1 MKTKH
6 QLLFNK
12 SSDKQIKGGW
22 MQHFKFGIDERVL
35 YISEYSIHTGYVSEI
50 EMIIGYSRKSTIV
63 YHIRKEL
70 QYKEYKEEL
79 ITLYENQIY
88 STEEEIIEAIKKRHY

>member
-1 MKTKH
+1 MRNLIRKI
-6 QLLFNK
+6 FNK

-35 YISEYSIHTGYVSEI
+35 YIGGHSIRTGYVSKI

-63 YHIRKEL
+63 YHIREEL

-79 ITLYENQIY
+79 LTLYEEQVY
-88 STEEEIIEAIKKRHY
+88 STAEEIIEAIKKK